1 MVFCLFFISQHLS
14 QINISGGFYIHRINQ
29 HPILK
34 KTIEL
39 SKVSVRN
46 DHPRAFGSTI
56 TDLLGDVQDKYNDWI
71 KASGGGG
78 NLANR
83 IPQKFSTAEHL
94 LYDDYPVI
102 GKYH

>member
-1 MVFCLFFISQHLS
+1 MS
-14 QINISGGFYIHRINQ
+14 QINISGGFYIDRINE
-29 HPILK
+29 HPRLK
-34 KTIEL
+34 KTIQL
-39 SKVSVRN
+39 SKASIPN